1 MSRDFQ
7 VKRTNDLKQN
17 NKIIYVQLLVKS
29 GEASGDIET
38 DGSELFLGNDA
49 LFSWLDLAL
58 DGVSI
63 PGVSSPL
70 MAELIG
76 RLCRLAVSDDC
87 LSILSKSLFE
97 RDLRNNKNKGSCN
110 FSLPCK

>member
-1 MSRDFQ
+1 M
-7 VKRTNDLKQN
+7 
-17 NKIIYVQLLVKS
+17 KS

-58 DGVSI
+58 DGVSM
-63 PGVSSPL
+63 PEGVSSPL

-97 RDLRNNKNKGSCN
+97 RDLRNKNKGSYN